1 MLQIGVTGG
10 IGSGKSLVCSIFQS
24 LGIPVYEADQ
34 KAKELTITNKEVRNK
49 ITESFGEISYQN
61 NVLNKV
67 FLAKQVFN
75 NVEKLKILNAII
87 HPAVAKDFDTWKFQ
101 FNNKS
106 YILKEAAILFES
118 GSYQN
123 CDKIILV
130 DAPEIIR
137 IKRVIKRDKTSEQE
151 VKQRMKN
158 QWNSEKK
165 AGLSDFIIDNSESE
179 ALIPQVMQI
188 HEKLLSL

>member
-1 MLQIGVTGG
+1 M
-10 IGSGKSLVCSIFQS
+10 
-24 LGIPVYEADQ
+24 
-34 KAKELTITNKEVRNK
+34 
-49 ITESFGEISYQN
+49 
-61 NVLNKV
+61 
-67 FLAKQVFN
+67 
-75 NVEKLKILNAII
+75 
-87 HPAVAKDFDTWKFQ
+87 
-101 FNNKS
+101 
-106 YILKEAAILFES
+106 
-118 GSYQN
+118 
-123 CDKIILV
+123 
-130 DAPEIIR
+130 DAPETIR

>member
-10 IGSGKSLVCSIFQS
+10 IGSGKSLVCNIFQS

-49 ITESFGEISYQN
+49 IIESFGEISYQN
-61 NVLNKV
+61 NVLNKD

-75 NVEKLKILNAII
+75 NIGKLKILNSII
-87 HPAVAKDFDTWKFQ
+87 HPAVAKDFDTWKSQ
-101 FNNKS
+101 FNDKS

-118 GSYQN
+118 GSYQS

-130 DAPEIIR
+130 DAPEAIR
-137 IKRVIKRDKTSEQE
+137 IKRVIQRDKTSKQE

-158 QWNSEKK
+158 QWSSEKK
-165 AGLSDFIIDNSESE
+165 AGLSNFIIDNSESE
-179 ALIPQVMQI
+179 ALIPHVMQI
-188 HEKLLSL
+188 HEKLMSL